1 MGKVQNILISESC
14 RASLSMELKITV
26 LAIKFH
32 SNSMVALWCLKC
44 SSCVIDVLHCFL
56 LLLCQGEEESFI
68 LKSCTRRKTDSIEK
82 RFCFDVEAVDRL
94 VNIHPA
100 FFSPGFTLCVIDMKD
115 LVKCGSVPA
124 HNLRISMGFFPLFFL
139 LFFLKQDVIT
149 ANRHMRAL
157 HSWCE
162 LEDWGSFSCL
172 TQPSVAFPFLYRLH
186 CSCPL
191 THNFSYPLSHPA
203 YLLTIHL

>member
-1 MGKVQNILISESC
+1 M
-14 RASLSMELKITV
+14 
-26 LAIKFH
+26 
-32 SNSMVALWCLKC
+32 
-44 SSCVIDVLHCFL
+44 

-124 HNLRISMGFFPLFFL
+124 HNLRISMGFFSFFFFL
-139 LFFLKQDVIT
+139 EQDVIT

-162 LEDWGSFSCL
+162 LED
-172 TQPSVAFPFLYRLH
+172 
-186 CSCPL
+186 
-191 THNFSYPLSHPA
+191 
-203 YLLTIHL
+203 